1 MNGKLYFFFA
11 VLRSLQIALS
21 MIQLSKIS
29 IILGLQMSKERQKLG
44 LVLEGG
50 GVKGA
55 YQIGA
60 LMAIRELMVDFDGVA
75 GTSIGAIN
83 GAIYLE
89 GGYSKLFD
97 VWNEIKTN
105 TVFDLSDEELAE
117 LNGLDLRPA
126 ILRILAEKKLNTFK
140 MLESSY
146 QKSQKFFETIVNE
159 DDIRASGK
167 DFGLVAFNISDMQPF
182 EKMMS
187 EIDEGKLVD
196 YIIASATFP
205 IFPPKVIDEKK
216 YIDGG
221 VYDNMPVN
229 LLTRHGYDKM
239 LVIRTNVESKQPK
252 RQVEGNPNLFYIV
265 PKEDLG
271 PAMAFSKT
279 RIHSYMQMGYDDTKE
294 LMQNGLS
301 EFLLG

>member
-1 MNGKLYFFFA
+1 MKGKFYFPSA
-11 VLRSLQIALS
+11 VLRPLQISLS
-21 MIQLSKIS
+21 MIQLSKI
-29 IILGLQMSKERQKLG
+29 ILILGLQMSKERQKLG

-60 LMAIRELMVDFDGVA
+60 LMAIRELMVDFDGVV

-89 GGYSKLFD
+89 GGYAKLFD

-105 TVFDLSDEELAE
+105 TVFDLSDEELDE

-126 ILRILAEKKLNTFK
+126 ILRIVAEKRLKTFK

-146 QKSQKFFETIVNE
+146 QKSQRFFETIVNE

-167 DFGLVAFNISDMQPF
+167 DYGLVAFNISDMQPF

-187 EIDEGKLVD
+187 EIEEGKLVD

-221 VYDNMPVN
+221 VYDNMPIN

-252 RQVEGNPNLFYIV
+252 RKVEGDPNLFYII

-279 RIHSYMQMGYDDTKE
+279 RIHAYMQMGYDDTKE
-294 LMQNGLS
+294 LMENGLT

>member
-1 MNGKLYFFFA
+1 
-11 VLRSLQIALS
+11 
-21 MIQLSKIS
+21 
-29 IILGLQMSKERQKLG
+29 MSKEKQKLG

-60 LMAIRELMVDFDGVA
+60 LMAVRELLVEFDGVV

-97 VWNEIKTN
+97 VWNEIQTN
-105 TVFDLSDEELAE
+105 TVFDLSDEETAALK
-117 LNGLDLRPA
+117 GLDLKPA
-126 ILRILAEKKLNTFK
+126 ILRVMLEKKLGTFK

-146 QKSQKFFETIVNE
+146 EKSQKFFETIVNE
-159 DDIRASGK
+159 EDIRASGK
-167 DFGLVAFNISDMQPF
+167 DYGLVTFNISDMQPV
-182 EKMMS
+182 EKMMD

-205 IFPPKVIDEKK
+205 IFPPKIIDDKK

-221 VYDNMPVN
+221 VYDNMPIN
-229 LLTRHGYDKM
+229 LLVKNGYAKM

-252 RQVEGNPNLFYIV
+252 RKVEGNPDLFFIT

-271 PAMAFSKT
+271 PAMAFSSS
-279 RIHSYMQMGYDDTKE
+279 RIHAYMQTGYDDAKE
-294 LMQNGLS
+294 LMDKGLR
-301 EFLLG
+301 EFLLARKRTE

>member
-1 MNGKLYFFFA
+1 
-11 VLRSLQIALS
+11 
-21 MIQLSKIS
+21 
-29 IILGLQMSKERQKLG
+29 MSKEKQKLG

-60 LMAIRELMVDFDGVA
+60 LMAVRELLVEFDGVV

-97 VWNEIKTN
+97 VWNEIQTN
-105 TVFDLSDEELAE
+105 TVFDLSDEETAALK
-117 LNGLDLRPA
+117 GLDLKPA
-126 ILRILAEKKLNTFK
+126 ILRVMLEKKLGTFK

-146 QKSQKFFETIVNE
+146 EKSQKFFETIVNE
-159 DDIRASGK
+159 EDIRASGK
-167 DFGLVAFNISDMQPF
+167 DYGLVTFNISDMQPV
-182 EKMMS
+182 EKMMD

-205 IFPPKVIDEKK
+205 IFPPKIIDDKK

-221 VYDNMPVN
+221 VYDNMPIN
-229 LLTRHGYDKM
+229 LLVKNGYDKM

-252 RQVEGNPNLFYIV
+252 RKVEGNPYLFFIA

-271 PAMAFSKT
+271 PAMAFSSS
-279 RIHSYMQMGYDDTKE
+279 RIHAYMQTGYDDAKE
-294 LMQNGLS
+294 LMDKGLR
-301 EFLLG
+301 EFLLARKRTE

>member
-1 MNGKLYFFFA
+1 
-11 VLRSLQIALS
+11 
-21 MIQLSKIS
+21 
-29 IILGLQMSKERQKLG
+29 MSKERQKLG

-60 LMAIRELMVDFDGVA
+60 LMAIRELMVDFDGVV

-105 TVFDLSDEELAE
+105 TVFDLSDEELDE

-126 ILRILAEKKLNTFK
+126 ILRIVAEKRLKTFK

-167 DFGLVAFNISDMQPF
+167 DYGLVAFNISDMQPF

-221 VYDNMPVN
+221 VYDNMPIN
-229 LLTRHGYDKM
+229 LLTRHGYYKM

-252 RQVEGNPNLFYIV
+252 RKVEGDPNLFYII

-279 RIHSYMQMGYDDTKE
+279 RIHAYMQMGYDDTKE
-294 LMQNGLS
+294 LMENGLA

>member
-1 MNGKLYFFFA
+1 
-11 VLRSLQIALS
+11 
-21 MIQLSKIS
+21 
-29 IILGLQMSKERQKLG
+29 MSKEKQKLG

-60 LMAIRELMVDFDGVA
+60 LMAVRELLVEFDGVV

-97 VWNEIKTN
+97 VWNEIQTN
-105 TVFDLSDEELAE
+105 TVFDLSDEETAALK
-117 LNGLDLRPA
+117 GLDLKPA
-126 ILRILAEKKLNTFK
+126 ILRVMLEKKLGTFK

-146 QKSQKFFETIVNE
+146 EKSQKFFETIVNE
-159 DDIRASGK
+159 EDIRASGK
-167 DFGLVAFNISDMQPF
+167 DYGLVTFNISDMQPV
-182 EKMMS
+182 EKMMD

-205 IFPPKVIDEKK
+205 IFPPKIIDDKK

-221 VYDNMPVN
+221 VYDNMPIN
-229 LLTRHGYDKM
+229 LLVKNGYDKM

-252 RQVEGNPNLFYIV
+252 RKVKGNPDLFFIA

-271 PAMAFSKT
+271 PAMAFSSS
-279 RIHSYMQMGYDDTKE
+279 RIHAYMQTGYDDAKE
-294 LMQNGLS
+294 LMDKGLR
-301 EFLLG
+301 EFLLARKRTE

>member
-1 MNGKLYFFFA
+1 
-11 VLRSLQIALS
+11 
-21 MIQLSKIS
+21 
-29 IILGLQMSKERQKLG
+29 MSKEKQKLG

-60 LMAIRELMVDFDGVA
+60 LMAVRELLVEFDGVV

-97 VWNEIKTN
+97 VWNEIQTN
-105 TVFDLSDEELAE
+105 TVFDLSDEETAALK
-117 LNGLDLRPA
+117 GLDLKPA
-126 ILRILAEKKLNTFK
+126 ILRVMHEKKLGTFK

-146 QKSQKFFETIVNE
+146 EKSQKFFETIVNE
-159 DDIRASGK
+159 EDIRASGK
-167 DFGLVAFNISDMQPF
+167 DYGLVTFNISDMQPV
-182 EKMMS
+182 EKMMD

-205 IFPPKVIDEKK
+205 IFPPKIIDDKK

-221 VYDNMPVN
+221 VYDNMPIN
-229 LLTRHGYDKM
+229 LLVKNGYDKM

-252 RQVEGNPNLFYIV
+252 RKVEGNPDLFFIT

-271 PAMAFSKT
+271 PAMAFSSS
-279 RIHSYMQMGYDDTKE
+279 RIHAYMQTGYDDAKE
-294 LMQNGLS
+294 LMNKGLR
-301 EFLLG
+301 EFLLARKRT

>member
-1 MNGKLYFFFA
+1 
-11 VLRSLQIALS
+11 
-21 MIQLSKIS
+21 
-29 IILGLQMSKERQKLG
+29 MSKEKQKLG

-60 LMAIRELMVDFDGVA
+60 LMAVRELLVEFDGVV

-97 VWNEIKTN
+97 VWNEIQTN
-105 TVFDLSDEELAE
+105 TVFDLSDEETAALK
-117 LNGLDLRPA
+117 GLDLKPA
-126 ILRILAEKKLNTFK
+126 ILRVMLEKKLGTFK

-146 QKSQKFFETIVNE
+146 EKSQKFFETIVNE
-159 DDIRASGK
+159 EDIRASGK
-167 DFGLVAFNISDMQPF
+167 DYGLVTFNISDMQPV
-182 EKMMS
+182 EKMMD

-205 IFPPKVIDEKK
+205 IFPPKIIDDKK

-221 VYDNMPVN
+221 VYDNMPIN
-229 LLTRHGYDKM
+229 LLVKNGYDKM

-252 RQVEGNPNLFYIV
+252 RKVEGNPDLFFIT

-271 PAMAFSKT
+271 PAMAFSSS
-279 RIHSYMQMGYDDTKE
+279 RIHAYMQTGYDDAKE
-294 LMQNGLS
+294 LMNKGLR
-301 EFLLG
+301 EFLLARKRTE

>member
-252 RQVEGNPNLFYIV
+252 RQVEGNPNLFYII

-279 RIHSYMQMGYDDTKE
+279 RIHAYMQMGYDDTKE

>member
-1 MNGKLYFFFA
+1 
-11 VLRSLQIALS
+11 
-21 MIQLSKIS
+21 
-29 IILGLQMSKERQKLG
+29 MSKAKRKLG

-89 GGYSKLFD
+89 GGYPKLFD
-97 VWNEIKTN
+97 VWSEITTN
-105 TVFDLSDEELAE
+105 TVFDLSDEEIEE
-117 LNGLDLRPA
+117 LSGLDLKPA
-126 ILRILAEKKLNTFK
+126 IFKVVLEKKLKTFK
-140 MLESSY
+140 MLEVSY
-146 QKSQKFFETIVNE
+146 EKSQKFFENLVNE
-159 DDIRASGK
+159 DDIRSSGK
-167 DFGLVAFNISDMQPF
+167 DFGLVTFNISDMQPV

-187 EIDEGKLVD
+187 QIDEGKLVD
-196 YIIASATFP
+196 YIVASATFP
-205 IFPPKVIDEKK
+205 IFPPKIIDDKK

-221 VYDNMPVN
+221 VYDNMPIN
-229 LLTRHGYDKM
+229 LLVAHGYDKM

-252 RQVEGNPNLFYIV
+252 RKVKGNPDLFFIA

-271 PAMAFSKT
+271 PAMAFSRT
-279 RIHSYMQMGYDDTKE
+279 RIHAFMQMGYDDAKE
-294 LMQNGLS
+294 LMENGLK
-301 EFLLG
+301 EFLIG

>member
-1 MNGKLYFFFA
+1 
-11 VLRSLQIALS
+11 
-21 MIQLSKIS
+21 
-29 IILGLQMSKERQKLG
+29 MSKEKQKLG

-60 LMAIRELMVDFDGVA
+60 LMAVRELLVEFDGVV

-97 VWNEIKTN
+97 VWNEIQTN
-105 TVFDLSDEELAE
+105 TVFDLSDEETAALK
-117 LNGLDLRPA
+117 GLDLKPA
-126 ILRILAEKKLNTFK
+126 ILRVMLEKKLGTFK

-146 QKSQKFFETIVNE
+146 EKSQKFFETIVNE
-159 DDIRASGK
+159 EDIRASGK
-167 DFGLVAFNISDMQPF
+167 DYGLVTFNISDMQPV
-182 EKMMS
+182 EKMMD

-205 IFPPKVIDEKK
+205 IFPPKIIDDKK

-221 VYDNMPVN
+221 VYDNMPIN
-229 LLTRHGYDKM
+229 LLVKNGYDKM

-252 RQVEGNPNLFYIV
+252 RKVEGNPDLFFIV

-271 PAMAFSKT
+271 PAMAFSSS
-279 RIHSYMQMGYDDTKE
+279 RIHAYMQTGYDDAKE
-294 LMQNGLS
+294 LMDKGLR
-301 EFLLG
+301 EFLLARKRIE

>member
-1 MNGKLYFFFA
+1 
-11 VLRSLQIALS
+11 
-21 MIQLSKIS
+21 
-29 IILGLQMSKERQKLG
+29 MSKEKQKLG

-60 LMAIRELMVDFDGVA
+60 LMAVRELLVEFDGVV

-97 VWNEIKTN
+97 VWNEIQTN
-105 TVFDLSDEELAE
+105 TVFDLSDEETAALK
-117 LNGLDLRPA
+117 GLDLKPA
-126 ILRILAEKKLNTFK
+126 ILRVMLEKKLGTFK

-146 QKSQKFFETIVNE
+146 EKSQKFFETIVNE
-159 DDIRASGK
+159 EDIRASGK
-167 DFGLVAFNISDMQPF
+167 DYGLVTFNISDMQPI
-182 EKMMS
+182 EKMMD

-205 IFPPKVIDEKK
+205 IFPPKIIDDKK

-221 VYDNMPVN
+221 VYDNMPIN
-229 LLTRHGYDKM
+229 LLVKNGYDKM

-252 RQVEGNPNLFYIV
+252 RKVEGNPDLFFIA

-271 PAMAFSKT
+271 PAMAFSSS
-279 RIHSYMQMGYDDTKE
+279 RIHAYMQTGYDDAKE
-294 LMQNGLS
+294 LMDKGLR
-301 EFLLG
+301 EFLLARKRIE

>member
-1 MNGKLYFFFA
+1 
-11 VLRSLQIALS
+11 
-21 MIQLSKIS
+21 
-29 IILGLQMSKERQKLG
+29 MSKEKQKLG

-60 LMAIRELMVDFDGVA
+60 LMAVRELLVEFDGVV

-105 TVFDLSDEELAE
+105 TVFDLSDEETAALK
-117 LNGLDLRPA
+117 GLDLKPA
-126 ILRILAEKKLNTFK
+126 ILRVMLEKKLGTFK

-146 QKSQKFFETIVNE
+146 EKSQKFFETIVNE
-159 DDIRASGK
+159 GDIRASGK
-167 DFGLVAFNISDMQPF
+167 DYGLVTFNISDMQPV

-205 IFPPKVIDEKK
+205 IFPPKIIDDKK

-221 VYDNMPVN
+221 VYDNMPIN
-229 LLTRHGYDKM
+229 LLVKNGYDKM

-252 RQVEGNPNLFYIV
+252 RKVEGNPDLFYII

-271 PAMAFSKT
+271 PAMAFSSA
-279 RIHSYMQMGYDDTKE
+279 RIHAYMQMGYDDAKE
-294 LMQNGLS
+294 LMDNGLR
-301 EFLLG
+301 EFLLD

>member
-1 MNGKLYFFFA
+1 
-11 VLRSLQIALS
+11 
-21 MIQLSKIS
+21 
-29 IILGLQMSKERQKLG
+29 MSKEKQKLG

-60 LMAIRELMVDFDGVA
+60 LMAVRELLVEFDGVA

-97 VWNEIKTN
+97 VWNEIQTN
-105 TVFDLSDEELAE
+105 TVFDLSDEETAALK
-117 LNGLDLRPA
+117 GLDLKPA
-126 ILRILAEKKLNTFK
+126 ILRVMLEKKLGTFK

-146 QKSQKFFETIVNE
+146 EKSQKFFETIVNE
-159 DDIRASGK
+159 EDIRASGK
-167 DFGLVAFNISDMQPF
+167 DYGLVTFNISDMQPV
-182 EKMMS
+182 EKMMD

-205 IFPPKVIDEKK
+205 IFPPKIIDDKK

-221 VYDNMPVN
+221 VYDNMPIN
-229 LLTRHGYDKM
+229 LLVKNGYDKM

-252 RQVEGNPNLFYIV
+252 RKVEGNPDLFFIT

-271 PAMAFSKT
+271 PAMAFSSS
-279 RIHSYMQMGYDDTKE
+279 RIHAYMQTGYDDAKE
-294 LMQNGLS
+294 LMDKGLR
-301 EFLLG
+301 EFLLARKRTE

>member
-1 MNGKLYFFFA
+1 MKGKLYFFFA

-21 MIQLSKIS
+21 MIQLSKI
-29 IILGLQMSKERQKLG
+29 ILILGSQMSKERQKLG

-159 DDIRASGK
+159 DDIRSSGK

>member
-1 MNGKLYFFFA
+1 
-11 VLRSLQIALS
+11 
-21 MIQLSKIS
+21 
-29 IILGLQMSKERQKLG
+29 MSKEKQKLG

-60 LMAIRELMVDFDGVA
+60 LMAVRELLVEFDGVV

-97 VWNEIKTN
+97 VWNEIQTN
-105 TVFDLSDEELAE
+105 TVFDLSDEETAALK
-117 LNGLDLRPA
+117 GLDLKPA
-126 ILRILAEKKLNTFK
+126 ILRVMLEKKLGTFK

-146 QKSQKFFETIVNE
+146 EKSQKFFETIVNE
-159 DDIRASGK
+159 EGIRASGK
-167 DFGLVAFNISDMQPF
+167 DYGLVTFNISDMQPV
-182 EKMMS
+182 EKMMD

-205 IFPPKVIDEKK
+205 IFPPKIIDDKK

-221 VYDNMPVN
+221 VYDNMPIN
-229 LLTRHGYDKM
+229 LLVKNGYDKM

-252 RQVEGNPNLFYIV
+252 RKVKGNPDLFFIA

-271 PAMAFSKT
+271 PAMAFSSS
-279 RIHSYMQMGYDDTKE
+279 RIHAYMQTGYDDAKE
-294 LMQNGLS
+294 LMDKGLR
-301 EFLLG
+301 EFLLARKRTE

>member
-1 MNGKLYFFFA
+1 
-11 VLRSLQIALS
+11 
-21 MIQLSKIS
+21 
-29 IILGLQMSKERQKLG
+29 MSKEKQKLG

-60 LMAIRELMVDFDGVA
+60 LMAVRELLVEFDGVV

-97 VWNEIKTN
+97 VWNEIQTN
-105 TVFDLSDEELAE
+105 TVFDLSDEETAALK
-117 LNGLDLRPA
+117 GLDLKPA
-126 ILRILAEKKLNTFK
+126 ILRVMLEKKLGTFK

-146 QKSQKFFETIVNE
+146 EKSQKFFDTIVNE
-159 DDIRASGK
+159 EDIRASGK
-167 DFGLVAFNISDMQPF
+167 DYGLVTFNISDMQPV
-182 EKMMS
+182 EKMMD

-205 IFPPKVIDEKK
+205 IFPPKIIDDKK

-221 VYDNMPVN
+221 VYDNMPIN
-229 LLTRHGYDKM
+229 LLVKNGYDKM

-252 RQVEGNPNLFYIV
+252 RKVEGNPDLFFIT

-271 PAMAFSKT
+271 PAMAFSSS
-279 RIHSYMQMGYDDTKE
+279 RIHAYMQTGYDDAKE
-294 LMQNGLS
+294 LMDKGLR
-301 EFLLG
+301 EFLLARKRTE

>member
-1 MNGKLYFFFA
+1 
-11 VLRSLQIALS
+11 
-21 MIQLSKIS
+21 
-29 IILGLQMSKERQKLG
+29 MSKEKQKLG

-60 LMAIRELMVDFDGVA
+60 LMAVRELLVEFDGVV

-89 GGYSKLFD
+89 GGYPKLFD

-105 TVFDLSDEELAE
+105 TVFDLSDEETAALK
-117 LNGLDLRPA
+117 GLDLKPA
-126 ILRILAEKKLNTFK
+126 ILRVMLEKKLGTFK

-146 QKSQKFFETIVNE
+146 EKSQKFFETIVNE
-159 DDIRASGK
+159 GDIRASGK
-167 DFGLVAFNISDMQPF
+167 DYGLVTFNISDMQPV

-205 IFPPKVIDEKK
+205 IFPPKIIDDKK

-221 VYDNMPVN
+221 VYDNMPIN
-229 LLTRHGYDKM
+229 LLVKNGYDKM

-252 RQVEGNPNLFYIV
+252 RKVDGNPDLFYII

-271 PAMAFSKT
+271 PAMAFSST
-279 RIHSYMQMGYDDTKE
+279 RIHAYMQMGYDDAKE
-294 LMQNGLS
+294 LMDNGLR

>member
-1 MNGKLYFFFA
+1 
-11 VLRSLQIALS
+11 

-29 IILGLQMSKERQKLG
+29 SILGLQLSKERQKLG

-252 RQVEGNPNLFYIV
+252 RQVEGNPNLFYII

-279 RIHSYMQMGYDDTKE
+279 RIHAYMQMGYDDTKE
-294 LMQNGLS
+294 LMENGLS

>member
-1 MNGKLYFFFA
+1 
-11 VLRSLQIALS
+11 
-21 MIQLSKIS
+21 
-29 IILGLQMSKERQKLG
+29 MSKEKQKLG

-60 LMAIRELMVDFDGVA
+60 LMAVRELLVEFDGVV

-97 VWNEIKTN
+97 VWNEIQTN
-105 TVFDLSDEELAE
+105 TVFDLSDEETAALK
-117 LNGLDLRPA
+117 GLDLKPA
-126 ILRILAEKKLNTFK
+126 ILRVMLEKKLGTFK

-146 QKSQKFFETIVNE
+146 EKSQKFFETIVNE
-159 DDIRASGK
+159 EDIRASGK
-167 DFGLVAFNISDMQPF
+167 DYGLVTFNISDMQPV
-182 EKMMS
+182 EKMMD

-205 IFPPKVIDEKK
+205 IFPPKIIDDKK

-221 VYDNMPVN
+221 VYDNMPIN
-229 LLTRHGYDKM
+229 LLVKNGYDKM

-252 RQVEGNPNLFYIV
+252 RKVEGNPDLFLIA

-271 PAMAFSKT
+271 PAMAFSSS
-279 RIHSYMQMGYDDTKE
+279 RIHAYMQTGYDDAKE
-294 LMQNGLS
+294 LMDKGLR
-301 EFLLG
+301 EFLLARKRTE

>member
-1 MNGKLYFFFA
+1 
-11 VLRSLQIALS
+11 
-21 MIQLSKIS
+21 
-29 IILGLQMSKERQKLG
+29 MSKEKQKLG

-60 LMAIRELMVDFDGVA
+60 LMAVRELLVEFDGVV

-83 GAIYLE
+83 GAIYLD

-97 VWNEIKTN
+97 VWNEIQTN
-105 TVFDLSDEELAE
+105 TVFDLSDEETAALK
-117 LNGLDLRPA
+117 GLDLKPA
-126 ILRILAEKKLNTFK
+126 ILRVMLEKKLGTFK

-146 QKSQKFFETIVNE
+146 EKSQKFFETIVNE
-159 DDIRASGK
+159 EDIRASGK
-167 DFGLVAFNISDMQPF
+167 DYGLVTFNISDMQPV
-182 EKMMS
+182 EKMMD

-205 IFPPKVIDEKK
+205 IFPPKIIDDKK

-221 VYDNMPVN
+221 VYDNMPIN
-229 LLTRHGYDKM
+229 LLVKNGYDKM

-252 RQVEGNPNLFYIV
+252 RKVEGNPDLFFIT

-271 PAMAFSKT
+271 PAMAFSSS
-279 RIHSYMQMGYDDTKE
+279 RIHAYMQTGYDDAKE
-294 LMQNGLS
+294 LMDKGLR
-301 EFLLG
+301 EFLLARKRTE

>member
-1 MNGKLYFFFA
+1 
-11 VLRSLQIALS
+11 
-21 MIQLSKIS
+21 
-29 IILGLQMSKERQKLG
+29 MSKEKQKLG

-60 LMAIRELMVDFDGVA
+60 LMAVRELLVEFDGVV

-97 VWNEIKTN
+97 VWNEIQTN
-105 TVFDLSDEELAE
+105 TVFDLSDEETAALK
-117 LNGLDLRPA
+117 GLDLKPA
-126 ILRILAEKKLNTFK
+126 ILRVMLEKKLGTFK

-146 QKSQKFFETIVNE
+146 EKSQKFFETIVNE
-159 DDIRASGK
+159 EDIRASGK
-167 DFGLVAFNISDMQPF
+167 DYGLVTFNISDMQPV
-182 EKMMS
+182 EKMMD

-205 IFPPKVIDEKK
+205 IFPPKIIDDKK

-221 VYDNMPVN
+221 VYDNMPIN
-229 LLTRHGYDKM
+229 LLVKNGYERWQQSDFNHG
-239 LVIRTNVESKQPK
+239 
-252 RQVEGNPNLFYIV
+252 
-265 PKEDLG
+265 
-271 PAMAFSKT
+271 
-279 RIHSYMQMGYDDTKE
+279 
-294 LMQNGLS
+294 
-301 EFLLG
+301 

>member
-1 MNGKLYFFFA
+1 
-11 VLRSLQIALS
+11 
-21 MIQLSKIS
+21 
-29 IILGLQMSKERQKLG
+29 MSKEKQKLG

-60 LMAIRELMVDFDGVA
+60 LMAVRELLVEFDGVV

-97 VWNEIKTN
+97 VWNEIQTN
-105 TVFDLSDEELAE
+105 TVFDLSDEETAALK
-117 LNGLDLRPA
+117 GLDLKPA
-126 ILRILAEKKLNTFK
+126 ILRVMLEKKLGTFK

-146 QKSQKFFETIVNE
+146 EKSQKFFETIVNE
-159 DDIRASGK
+159 EDIRASGK
-167 DFGLVAFNISDMQPF
+167 DYGLVTFNISDMQPV
-182 EKMMS
+182 EKMMD

-205 IFPPKVIDEKK
+205 IFPPKIIDDKK

-221 VYDNMPVN
+221 VYDNMPIN
-229 LLTRHGYDKM
+229 LLVKNGYDKM

-252 RQVEGNPNLFYIV
+252 RKVEGNPIC
-265 PKEDLG
+265 
-271 PAMAFSKT
+271 S
-279 RIHSYMQMGYDDTKE
+279 S
-294 LMQNGLS
+294 
-301 EFLLG
+301 

>member
-1 MNGKLYFFFA
+1 
-11 VLRSLQIALS
+11 
-21 MIQLSKIS
+21 
-29 IILGLQMSKERQKLG
+29 MSKEKQKLG

-60 LMAIRELMVDFDGVA
+60 LMAVRELLVEFDGVV

-97 VWNEIKTN
+97 VWNEIQTN
-105 TVFDLSDEELAE
+105 TVFDLSDEETAALK
-117 LNGLDLRPA
+117 GLDLKPA
-126 ILRILAEKKLNTFK
+126 ILRVMLEKKLGTFK

-146 QKSQKFFETIVNE
+146 EKSQKFFETIVNE
-159 DDIRASGK
+159 EDIRASGK
-167 DFGLVAFNISDMQPF
+167 DYGLVTFNISDMQPV
-182 EKMMS
+182 EKMMD

-205 IFPPKVIDEKK
+205 IFPPKIIDDKK

-221 VYDNMPVN
+221 VYDNMPIN
-229 LLTRHGYDKM
+229 LLVKNGYDKM

-252 RQVEGNPNLFYIV
+252 RKVEGNPDLFFIT

-271 PAMAFSKT
+271 PAMAFSSS
-279 RIHSYMQMGYDDTKE
+279 RIHAYMQTGYDDTKE
-294 LMQNGLS
+294 LMDKGLR
-301 EFLLG
+301 EFLLARKRTE

>member
-1 MNGKLYFFFA
+1 
-11 VLRSLQIALS
+11 
-21 MIQLSKIS
+21 
-29 IILGLQMSKERQKLG
+29 MSKEKQKLG

-60 LMAIRELMVDFDGVA
+60 LMAVRELLVEFDGVV

-97 VWNEIKTN
+97 VWNEIQTN
-105 TVFDLSDEELAE
+105 TVFDLSDEETAALK
-117 LNGLDLRPA
+117 GLDLKPA
-126 ILRILAEKKLNTFK
+126 ILRVMHEKKLGTFK

-146 QKSQKFFETIVNE
+146 EKSQKFFETIVNE
-159 DDIRASGK
+159 EDIRASGK
-167 DFGLVAFNISDMQPF
+167 DYGLVTFNISDMQPV
-182 EKMMS
+182 EKMMD

-205 IFPPKVIDEKK
+205 IFPPKIIDDKK

-221 VYDNMPVN
+221 VYDNMPIN
-229 LLTRHGYDKM
+229 LLVKNGYDKM

-252 RQVEGNPNLFYIV
+252 RKVEGNPDLFFIT

-271 PAMAFSKT
+271 PAMAFSSS
-279 RIHSYMQMGYDDTKE
+279 RIHAYMQTGYDDAKE
-294 LMQNGLS
+294 LMNKGLR
-301 EFLLG
+301 EFLLARKRTE

>member
-1 MNGKLYFFFA
+1 
-11 VLRSLQIALS
+11 
-21 MIQLSKIS
+21 
-29 IILGLQMSKERQKLG
+29 MSKERQKLG

-105 TVFDLSDEELAE
+105 TVFDLSDDELAE

-146 QKSQKFFETIVNE
+146 QKSQKFFETIV
-159 DDIRASGK
+159 
-167 DFGLVAFNISDMQPF
+167 SDMQPF

-239 LVIRTNVESKQPK
+239 LVTRTTAQSTHPT
-252 RQVEGNPNLFYIV
+252 RQVEGHPNLLYLV

-279 RIHSYMQMGYDDTKE
+279 RIHAYMQMGYDDTKE

>member
-1 MNGKLYFFFA
+1 
-11 VLRSLQIALS
+11 
-21 MIQLSKIS
+21 
-29 IILGLQMSKERQKLG
+29 MSKEKQKLG

-60 LMAIRELMVDFDGVA
+60 LMAVRELLVEFDGVV

-97 VWNEIKTN
+97 VWNEIQTN
-105 TVFDLSDEELAE
+105 TVFDLSDEETAALK
-117 LNGLDLRPA
+117 GLDLKPA
-126 ILRILAEKKLNTFK
+126 ILRVMLEKKLGTFK

-146 QKSQKFFETIVNE
+146 EKSQKFFETIVNE
-159 DDIRASGK
+159 EDIRASGK
-167 DFGLVAFNISDMQPF
+167 DYGLVTFNISDMQPV
-182 EKMMS
+182 EKMMD

-205 IFPPKVIDEKK
+205 IFPPKIIDDKK

-221 VYDNMPVN
+221 VYDNMPIN
-229 LLTRHGYDKM
+229 LLVKNGYDKM

-252 RQVEGNPNLFYIV
+252 RTVEGNPDLFFIT

-271 PAMAFSKT
+271 PAMAFSSS
-279 RIHSYMQMGYDDTKE
+279 RIHAYMQTGYDDAKE
-294 LMQNGLS
+294 LMDKGLR
-301 EFLLG
+301 EFLLARKRTE